1 MEAFVG
7 KTKVMASRW
16 RAHSHFGEKARKAT
30 LRGFLFW
37 CLGIALIV
45 ANWVW
50 LQIFVLLYMKHA
62 TTPSRISGGVLIFN
76 VRTFPPTC
84 TPPPLCTLFP
94 APCVSG

>member
-1 MEAFVG
+1 MEALVG

-62 TTPSRISGGVLIFN
+62 TTPSRISAGVLIFN
-76 VRTFPPTC
+76 VRTFRC
-84 TPPPLCTLFP
+84 TPPPSTADFQL
-94 APCVSG
+94 SRRGGQW